1 MGDGCNPYRQFGKE
15 PSWSLTL
22 VIQVVLC
29 LGLYAAFNIG
39 KPQEAIPGRRE
50 SMDLYFLSVR
60 GGSRPQ
66 ELQTQLLHQMGKI
79 AKTYKAKF
87 VLVVGELGEEDPLW
101 HNATLYF
108 PFLKIPWYTT
118 KASNGQI
125 VGFLKKIK
133 IPHQQVLEIIGLNT
147 RPLLDFL
154 HMEQK
159 SKFLR
164 EQISWLQQTLAL
176 SNSKWRVVVG
186 FDPLMV
192 CNEDKVNRTERIKFY
207 EPLRHIFLKYEV
219 NAYLSTQ
226 GCAGYFYHDGAT
238 MYIGNPGPAD
248 ETHVALSAS
257 KSLNFTSELQNGFL
271 LHRVSPLEI
280 ESYLIDSEGRV
291 ALKSIVH
298 NHGRGAI

>member
-66 ELQTQLLHQMGKI
+66 ELQTQLLHQ
-79 AKTYKAKF
+79 
-87 VLVVGELGEEDPLW
+87 
-101 HNATLYF
+101 ATLYF

-133 IPHQQVLEIIGLNT
+133 IPHQQVMEIIGLNT
-147 RPLLDFL
+147 RPLLEIYFHILVIIDVHNNISLVTSEDFL

-164 EQISWLQQTLAL
+164 EQISWLQHTLAL
-176 SNSKWRVVVG
+176 SNSNWRVVVG
-186 FDPLMV
+186 FDPLMI
-192 CNEDKVNRTERIKFY
+192 CDEDKVNRTERIKFY